1 MSKIIKTWLIIA
13 ASLVVLG
20 AAIFVISMAS
30 VGWDFTKLS
39 TGNYET
45 NTYDITEEFADI
57 SIKTDTADIVFMPSD
72 DGKCKVSCYEESK
85 VKHSVSV
92 VDGVLTVDTV
102 DARKWYDHIGINF
115 GSPKITVYLPEGEYA
130 SLEID
135 ESTGDIEI
143 PSAFNFED
151 INISVSTGDVKC
163 YASAKED
170 VKIKAS
176 TGDIRVKN
184 ISAGSLNIS
193 VSTGDVAVS
202 NATITG
208 NITIGVSTGE
218 VYLTDVACNSLIST
232 GSTGDI
238 SLKNVIATEEFSIKR
253 STGDVKF
260 DRSNAAEI
268 FVKTDTGDVKG
279 SLLTDKV
286 FIIKTDTGR
295 VDVPKTTIGGICE
308 ITTDTGD
315 ISIEIKK
322 IVP

>member
-1 MSKIIKTWLIIA
+1 MSKTIKIWLIIA
-13 ASLVVLG
+13 ASLVILG
-20 AAIFVISMAS
+20 VAIFAISMAS

-45 NTYDITEEFADI
+45 NTYDVTEEFADI

-72 DGKCKVSCYEESK
+72 DGKCKVICYEESK

-102 DARKWYDHIGINF
+102 DARKWYDHIGIHF
-115 GSPKITVYLPEGEYA
+115 GSPKITVYLPEGEYS
-130 SLEID
+130 SLKIE

-143 PSAFNFED
+143 SHVFGFED
-151 INISVSTGDVKC
+151 INIFLSTGDVNC

-176 TGDIRVKN
+176 TGDIRIEN

-193 VSTGDVAVS
+193 VSTGKVTVSGATVAGD
-202 NATITG
+202 ITV
-208 NITIGVSTGE
+208 GVSTGK
-218 VYLTDVACNSLIST
+218 VYLTDIACNNLIST

-238 SLKNVIATEEFSIKR
+238 SLKNVVATEKFSIER

-260 DRSNAAEI
+260 DGSDAAKI
-268 FVKTDTGDVKG
+268 FVKTNTGDVKG

-286 FIIKTDTGR
+286 FITETDTGR
-295 VDVPKTTIGGICE
+295 VDVPQTTTGGRCE
-308 ITTDTGD
+308 ITSDTGD

-322 IVP
+322 